1 MDRFPSDFSEL
12 LSERGRRLLDGR
24 EPSLVGALSRSAL
37 VVADDLLEPAL
48 ARAAPALLERAFGAG
63 LTELNNPPP
72 AANAGLVAH
81 AEALPKVGRVMSSP
95 VDADAAATL
104 PQDDAAGLSELL
116 RSKAYHA
123 FVERLCGYPVR
134 GPMASQ
140 VLCYRPGDYA
150 GPHTDHRPDF
160 PETLRGYTDV
170 HFTFCTEGVDRQLLV
185 YEREGHLSQVA
196 SIAGA
201 GMLTAYRLP
210 FWHYTTP
217 LEGQPAARRWV
228 VLGTFIDA

>member
-1 MDRFPSDFSEL
+1 MTRFPSDFAEVL
-12 LSERGRRLLDGR
+12 TERGRRLLDGR
-24 EPSLVGALSRSAL
+24 EPTLVGALSRTAL
-37 VVADDLLEPAL
+37 VVADDLIQPGVAQ
-48 ARAAPALLERAFGAG
+48 AAPALLERAFGG
-63 LTELNNPPP
+63 
-72 AANAGLVAH
+72 GLVEMNRRAPTPQAAGAAE

-95 VDADAAATL
+95 YDGEGAATL
-104 PQDDAAGLSELL
+104 PDDAAGLSAML
-116 RSKAYHA
+116 RSAAYHG

-150 GPHTDHRPDF
+150 GPHTDYRPDF
-160 PETLRGYTDV
+160 PETRNGYTDV
-170 HFTFCTEGVDRQLLV
+170 HLTFCSDGVTRQLLV

-196 SIAGA
+196 PITGA

-217 LEGQPAARRWV
+217 LEGAPSARRWL
-228 VLGTFIDA
+228 VLGTFIDT